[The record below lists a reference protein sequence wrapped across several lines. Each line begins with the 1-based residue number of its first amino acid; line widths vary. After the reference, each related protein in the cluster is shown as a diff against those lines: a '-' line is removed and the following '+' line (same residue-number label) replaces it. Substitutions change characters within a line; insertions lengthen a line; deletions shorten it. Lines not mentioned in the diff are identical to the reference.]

1 MGSTIMS
8 ENSEGCLMRKE
19 HLCAKEFQLFPCY
32 DILLLALSSDN
43 IRAKQTKN
51 AENFGQWHIQPP
63 YKAKAHA
70 FIL

>member
-51 AENFGQWHIQPP
+51 AENFGQ
-63 YKAKAHA
+63 
-70 FIL
+70 